1 MFYEIKLVRLGVD
14 DNGKE
19 KKFTESYIVKAQLIF
34 EALTKFEED
43 ILKEYP
49 EHEIVSVKKL
59 AYSDVLYVHTE
70 NPYYR
75 VKFNT
80 VTVDDKTGKDKRE
93 PDFILIQAGDIDGA
107 KAFYERYIENWVV
120 DTVLESVAE
129 TKYVDYYNY
138 FL

>member
-1 MFYEIKLVRLGVD
+1 MFYEIKLVRFGMD

-19 KKFTESYIVKAQLIF
+19 KKFTENYIVKAQLIF

-59 AYSDVLYVHTE
+59 AYSDVLYAGTE

-80 VTVDDKTGKDKRE
+80 ITVDEKTGKDKRV
-93 PDFILIQAGDIDGA
+93 PDFILIQANDIDEA
-107 KAFYERYIENWVV
+107 KASYERYIENWVV
-120 DTVLESVAE
+120 DTILESVSE
-129 TKYVDYYNY
+129 TKIVDYYNY

>member
-1 MFYEIKLVRLGVD
+1 MYYEIKLVRFGID

-19 KKFTESYIVKAQLIF
+19 KKFTESYIVKATFIY

-59 AYSDVLYVHTE
+59 AYSDVLYAGTE

-80 VTVDDKTGKDKRE
+80 ITVDDKTGKDKRV
-93 PDFILIQAGDIDGA
+93 PDFILIQASDIDEA
-107 KAFYERYIENWVV
+107 KASYERYVENYVL
-120 DTVLESVAE
+120 DTILESVSE
-129 TKYVDYYNY
+129 TKIVDYYNY